1 MNSSLPDK
9 LSQYHSEIVHRLV
22 IATLLRILIAIEAYY
37 FAAGPQMIINE
48 CKKIRKNV
56 LDTVGNKSS
65 KGTTEQS
72 STCYNKLWSITQSPS
87 SPKRFDEV
95 AAVIGVA
102 AVWLKLRLHT

>member
-1 MNSSLPDK
+1 MQKILQLIHCISGASFK
-9 LSQYHSEIVHRLV
+9 L
-22 IATLLRILIAIEAYY
+22 ILIAIEAYY